1 MLSKLR
7 SLLEFF
13 ASPRAFAVLAPALCL
28 LLAMEQPLFASTLTS
43 TALAI
48 SANGSTASTVTAKTV
63 VTLTATVATASAP
76 VTTGQVNFCDA
87 SALLCTDIHLLG
99 TAQLTSGG
107 TAILH
112 FTPGPGAHGYNAV
125 YVGTTNLSASTSPVQ
140 QLTVQGTGTAP
151 TTTTLT
157 YSGSPGDYSLTA
169 TVPKTGSAI
178 PSGAVSFLDTDNANF
193 VLGTAVL
200 GTGGSS
206 LRLATGATYSTG
218 EEPWTVVTADF
229 NGDGKL
235 DIATTAFDSLG
246 TAVPGSVVILMGNG
260 DGTFTV
266 APTIATPEQPCCLVT
281 GDFNNDGK
289 PDLAFA
295 SLQDGS
301 ITILLGNGD
310 GTFSPGST
318 ISGSFADVFDLE
330 VGDFNGDGN
339 LDLVASNPQTEKV
352 LVLLGNG
359 DGTFTPVATPPS
371 TGNNPIAIAVGDF
384 NQDGVLDMVVCNLIS
399 NAGLGA
405 SSSLTVLLGNG
416 DGTFTPA
423 PTVTIPGG
431 SEYVYAADFNL
442 DGKLDLVVANVG
454 DVPQSV
460 TILLGNGDGTFTP
473 AGSPLDLPYLGAI
486 TVGDFNGDGI
496 PDLGAF
502 AEVLAPTYS
511 KNVAALLGNG
521 DGTFTSVTAN
531 DVYIPQFGV
540 AGDFNGDGLWDIAL
554 GAQDG
559 GVTIFLSTATGPATA
574 TVNHISPVGTGVHY
588 VDAAYSGDPNYAM
601 SLSGTVP
608 LVAERVPTALALTV
622 DPATSTE
629 SGQQITLTGFV
640 HPNFAQ
646 NHNASGTV
654 AFSTGGGSLGT
665 ANVGSGFATFNTS
678 ALGAGTDTLGGAYS
692 GDTNFLPS
700 TASTTHVVTSGY
712 TTTTTTLTCSPTTI
726 NLGSTSLFSA
736 LVTSSNGT
744 PTGSVTF
751 TDGTTTLGQ
760 PTLTN
765 GAATYT
771 YTGTT
776 AGTHAITATYV
787 PTGNFAASS
796 GTCSITVNSLPATTT
811 TLAIY
816 SAGAA
821 VSTLQSGSVA
831 TLVASVTSSGTAVSP
846 GQVQFCDAA
855 APYCTDIHL
864 LGTAQ
869 LTAAG
874 TATLRFLPGLGNH
887 SYKAIFLGS
896 KNDTASASPAAPL
909 AVSGTDATTTTLSAS
924 GSPGNYA
931 LTATIS
937 SAGVP
942 TPTGTVSFDDTTNA
956 NYTLATGQLST
967 GSVGISFLTMP
978 LLSTG
983 KYPTYVVSG
992 DFNNDGIPDLAITNK
1007 SSHDV
1012 TILLGKGDG
1021 TFSAGIV
1028 LPINGDPVC
1037 LVVGDF
1043 NHDGNADLAISNA
1056 GGANNAGGTN
1066 NAGGMNLYLG
1076 RGDGTFTAGVMLPAG
1091 DTPGTIVTG
1100 DFNND
1105 GNADLAIANS
1115 LEDAAHNKTLSLYL
1129 GNGDGTFIASTL
1141 DVTVL
1146 PFYLAVGDF
1155 NGDGKTDLVAFPQN
1169 DQSSSGTGEV
1179 LLGNGDGTFTV
1190 GQSFFLADAFALGV
1204 VAADLNGDGKL
1215 DLAIATVSGGT
1226 NGSILFFGNGDGTFA
1241 QAPAPSLDGISY
1253 AIAVGDFN
1261 QDGYPDIAAP
1271 GVDQYVAIAL
1281 GSASGVFSDLSLYPP
1296 IGNNPSSIA
1305 LTDFDGDG
1313 VPDIAV
1319 TNSTD
1324 NTLSVLLTRRTV
1336 TVTATGISP
1345 VGTGTHY
1352 ADAVYSGDTNYS
1364 GSTSNTV
1371 PLLAQQVATTIT
1383 LSAPPGGLV
1392 GQPLTLTATLQ
1403 PSLAQNHA
1411 ATGTVTF
1418 FYGSTS
1424 LGTSQLS
1431 AGAAT
1436 FSTSSL
1442 PIGSDSL
1449 ACTYSGDA
1457 NFAGAS
1463 CNTVQAIIN
1472 SPPPPAD
1479 FTLTGPTSI
1488 TFRTESTGAGTL
1500 TLASLNGFSGPITLT
1515 CNPPL
1520 PVNYLCTLAPSTPTL
1535 AADATASSTV
1545 TLQPNLTSS
1554 RTPRSSLNPRSSRT
1568 PRSGR
1573 TVLAMLFPLALL
1585 AFAPR
1590 RRRRLTALLTL
1601 AVLATI
1607 TTALTA
1613 CGPDIY
1619 VVATPPGTY
1628 PITVTATGAA
1638 PGTSA
1643 PITHTLPFNIVIT
1656 P

>member
-454 DVPQSV
+454 YVPSSV

-559 GVTIFLSTATGPATA
+559 GVTIFLSTATGSATA

-588 VDAAYSGDPNYAM
+588 VDAAYSGDTNYGM

-608 LVAERVPTALALTV
+608 LVAERVPTALALSV
-622 DPATSTE
+622 DPTTSTE

-665 ANVGSGFATFNTS
+665 GNVGSGFATFNTS

-765 GAATYT
+765 GAATYN
-771 YTGTT
+771 YTGTAT
-776 AGTHAITATYV
+776 GTHTITAAYV
-787 PTGNFAASS
+787 PTGNFVASS
-796 GTCSITVNSLPATTT
+796 GTCSVIVNGLTLLTGTLSASPEPSAVGQAFTITAALAAPAGT
-811 TLAIY
+811 TL
-816 SAGAA
+816 
-821 VSTLQSGSVA
+821 SGSVTFSVDGS
-831 TLVASVTSSGTAVSP
+831 TLGPVALTNN
-846 GQVQFCDAA
+846 AA
-855 APYCTDIHL
+855 SI
-864 LGTAQ
+864 
-869 LTAAG
+869 AG
-874 TATLRFLPGLGNH
+874 P
-887 SYKAIFLGS
+887 
-896 KNDTASASPAAPL
+896 
-909 AVSGTDATTTTLSAS
+909 TTLSAGTHQLS
-924 GSPGNYA
+924 ATWPGDANDAPVALPGTHVVAPPPLAMAVAY
-931 LTATIS
+931 LTASPEQAFSGAQVVLSVTVTPAS
-937 SAGVP
+937 TTNFP
-942 TPTGTVSFDDTTNA
+942 TPTGPITFIIAGQNQSPVELGANGTASFVITT
-956 NYTLATGQLST
+956 LP
-967 GSVGISFLTMP
+967 VGI
-978 LLSTG
+978 
-983 KYPTYVVSG
+983 
-992 DFNNDGIPDLAITNK
+992 D
-1007 SSHDV
+1007 DV
-1012 TILLGKGDG
+1012 T
-1021 TFSAGIV
+1021 
-1028 LPINGDPVC
+1028 
-1037 LVVGDF
+1037 
-1043 NHDGNADLAISNA
+1043 
-1056 GGANNAGGTN
+1056 
-1066 NAGGMNLYLG
+1066 
-1076 RGDGTFTAGVMLPAG
+1076 
-1091 DTPGTIVTG
+1091 
-1100 DFNND
+1100 
-1105 GNADLAIANS
+1105 
-1115 LEDAAHNKTLSLYL
+1115 
-1129 GNGDGTFIASTL
+1129 
-1141 DVTVL
+1141 
-1146 PFYLAVGDF
+1146 
-1155 NGDGKTDLVAFPQN
+1155 
-1169 DQSSSGTGEV
+1169 
-1179 LLGNGDGTFTV
+1179 
-1190 GQSFFLADAFALGV
+1190 
-1204 VAADLNGDGKL
+1204 
-1215 DLAIATVSGGT
+1215 
-1226 NGSILFFGNGDGTFA
+1226 
-1241 QAPAPSLDGISY
+1241 
-1253 AIAVGDFN
+1253 
-1261 QDGYPDIAAP
+1261 
-1271 GVDQYVAIAL
+1271 
-1281 GSASGVFSDLSLYPP
+1281 
-1296 IGNNPSSIA
+1296 
-1305 LTDFDGDG
+1305 
-1313 VPDIAV
+1313 
-1319 TNSTD
+1319 
-1324 NTLSVLLTRRTV
+1324 
-1336 TVTATGISP
+1336 
-1345 VGTGTHY
+1345 
-1352 ADAVYSGDTNYS
+1352 
-1364 GSTSNTV
+1364 
-1371 PLLAQQVATTIT
+1371 
-1383 LSAPPGGLV
+1383 
-1392 GQPLTLTATLQ
+1392 
-1403 PSLAQNHA
+1403 
-1411 ATGTVTF
+1411 
-1418 FYGSTS
+1418 
-1424 LGTSQLS
+1424 
-1431 AGAAT
+1431 
-1436 FSTSSL
+1436 
-1442 PIGSDSL
+1442 
-1449 ACTYSGDA
+1449 CTYSGDA
-1457 NFAGAS
+1457 DYAATP
-1463 CNTVQAIIN
+1463 CNTVQIII
-1472 SPPPPAD
+1472 STLPPPPAD
-1479 FTLTGPTSI
+1479 FTLTGPSAI
-1488 TFRTESTGAGTL
+1488 TFRTEATGSAPLLL
-1500 TLASLNGFSGPITLT
+1500 TSVNGFS

-1520 PVNYLCTLAPSTPTL
+1520 PTNYLCTLSPSTPSL
-1535 AADATASSTV
+1535 AANSTAAATI
-1545 TLQPNLTSS
+1545 TLQPNLSS
-1554 RTPRSSLNPRSSRT
+1554 SVTPRASRI
-1568 PRSGR
+1568 
-1573 TVLAMLFPLALL
+1573 VLAMLFPLALL
-1585 AFAPR
+1585 AFAR
-1590 RRRRLTALLTL
+1590 RRRTRFTSLLTL
-1601 AVLATI
+1601 ALLALLS
-1607 TTALTA
+1607 TALTA

-1628 PITVTATGAA
+1628 PITVTATGTA